1 MCFSCVFNVSGELHQ
16 KVIYPISMC
25 YLALHNYDWLSVCKR
40 MVDYSDLGI
49 QLLEPFR
56 GLSGTES
63 GSVY

>member
-1 MCFSCVFNVSGELHQ
+1 MFNVSGELHQ

-40 MVDYSDLGI
+40 LVDYSDVGI
-49 QLLEPFR
+49 QPLEPFS